1 MVHSTKLDNG
11 TQPRKEN
18 SVLNA
23 TMNRELY
30 RFADVKFL
38 AEETTEEFVGLIY
51 QPGRSQA
58 LVTFASSTLATGV
71 HLRME

>member
-1 MVHSTKLDNG
+1 
-11 TQPRKEN
+11 
-18 SVLNA
+18 
-23 TMNRELY
+23 MNRELY